1 MRQIEFEI
9 ELPNRDDPEDIE
21 RYKWEYQL
29 KYKRGYRKRK
39 KYVSFAFD
47 AVEHERLKSRAKLE
61 GKPLTRH
68 ILDGF
73 YASEQKTEVKSR
85 AYFGVVKELNKIGV
99 NVNQIARAVNID
111 RSGYTEGVSVL
122 GCLLKNLEDVK
133 KGLLE
138 VR

>member
-9 ELPNRDDPEDIE
+9 ELPNRDNPDDIE

-39 KYVSFAFD
+39 RTVSFAFD
-47 AVEHERLKSRAKLE
+47 AAEHDRLKARAKEE

-73 YASEQKTEVKSR
+73 YASEQKIEVKSR
-85 AYFGVVKELNKIGV
+85 AYFGVVKELNKIDI
-99 NVNQIARAVNID
+99 NVNQVARSVNMG
-111 RSGYTEGVSVL
+111 RSGYTEGTSVL

-133 KGLLE
+133 ELL
-138 VR
+138 RGR